1 MCICAF
7 VSKWR
12 MTEKKKI
19 TRSRIPQPAIATK
32 IIYILYIYKERVR
45 SQPNCAAADM
55 NTDMAKKLSLFAA
68 SLPPTN
74 CPCPINY
81 AKSLRLSVAPRQP
94 LTLLL
99 PCPPSVCQCPHTV
112 IDSSTWTL
120 DCTGCF
126 SCYRLWQIPNT
137 YIYHPVECHF

>member
-1 MCICAF
+1 MHLRFCVKMAHDGKEENHPLPHP
-7 VSKWR
+7 S
-12 MTEKKKI
+12 
-19 TRSRIPQPAIATK
+19 TRNSNK
-32 IIYILYIYKERVR
+32 NNIYILYTYKERVG
-45 SQPNCAAADM
+45 SQPNCAAA
-55 NTDMAKKLSLFAA
+55 DMAKKLSLFAA

-81 AKSLRLSVAPRQP
+81 AKSLRLAVAPRQP